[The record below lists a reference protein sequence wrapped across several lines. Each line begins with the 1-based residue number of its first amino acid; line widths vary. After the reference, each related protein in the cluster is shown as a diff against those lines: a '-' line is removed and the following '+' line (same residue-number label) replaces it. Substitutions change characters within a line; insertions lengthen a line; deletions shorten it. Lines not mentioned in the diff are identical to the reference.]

1 MRRFLYLPLFLL
13 PVLLIS
19 YKYLSC
25 RPTAERDEILPAS
38 INQPQFLMTLDFENN
53 IIYYFETSV
62 RELWVVVVIQNLC
75 F

>member
-1 MRRFLYLPLFLL
+1 MRRFLYVPLFLL

-19 YKYLSC
+19 YTCLVVQL
-25 RPTAERDEILPAS
+25 AERDQILPAS